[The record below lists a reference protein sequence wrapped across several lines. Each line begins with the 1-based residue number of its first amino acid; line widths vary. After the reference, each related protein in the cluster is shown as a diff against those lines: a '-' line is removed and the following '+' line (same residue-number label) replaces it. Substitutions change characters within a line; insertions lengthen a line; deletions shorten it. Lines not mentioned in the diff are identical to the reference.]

1 MEPHQDEP
9 RREPAAPHVPEVP
22 GLLTTPAEPEPTLI
36 DVLVL
41 DDSRFDALQLQRDCR
56 STDLPVRV
64 SIASG
69 IEEFRQMLQARRYH
83 VVFID
88 YLLPDGD
95 GLAAQEM
102 LRGIEKNGQ
111 APVVMISGE
120 ARHDVAVEAIRSGC
134 IDYKAKTDLDRD
146 ALKSLILRALEAGS
160 RVAQQNLQSALEAQ
174 REEIVAA
181 MRAIVREEL
190 SRGVPDATAPEGG
203 AVTLQ
208 MLRSYGLIP
217 EDKSGDWE
225 DLLDDPAMQ
234 FVFRKH

>member
-1 MEPHQDEP
+1 
-9 RREPAAPHVPEVP
+9 
-22 GLLTTPAEPEPTLI
+22 
-36 DVLVL
+36 
-41 DDSRFDALQLQRDCR
+41 
-56 STDLPVRV
+56 
-64 SIASG
+64 
-69 IEEFRQMLQARRYH
+69 
-83 VVFID
+83 
-88 YLLPDGD
+88 
-95 GLAAQEM
+95 M

-134 IDYKAKTDLDRD
+134 IDYKAKTDLDRN

-190 SRGVPDATAPEGG
+190 SRGVPGATAPETG

-217 EDKSGDWE
+217 EDKPGDWE

>member
-9 RREPAAPHVPEVP
+9 RRDPAAPQRPEVP
-22 GLLTTPAEPEPTLI
+22 ALLTTPAEPEPTLI

-190 SRGVPDATAPEGG
+190 SRGVPGATAPESG

-217 EDKSGDWE
+217 EDKPGDWE